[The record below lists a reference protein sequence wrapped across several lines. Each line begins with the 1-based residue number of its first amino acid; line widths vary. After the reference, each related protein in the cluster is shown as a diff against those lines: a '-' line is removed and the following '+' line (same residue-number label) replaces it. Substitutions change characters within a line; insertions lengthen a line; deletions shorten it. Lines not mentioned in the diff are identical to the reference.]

1 MAVTDQ
7 DIAYMRHALQ
17 LAEKGLFTTDPNP
30 RVGCVL
36 VKNDRIIGEGWHEYA
51 GQPHAEVMA
60 IQTTHVPLDGTCC
73 YVTLEPCC
81 HQGLTPPCTKQ
92 LIKANISRVVVAT
105 TDPNPQ
111 VAGKGVSEL
120 LEAGIEV
127 EVGVLEK
134 EAREL
139 NKGFMKRQE
148 TGLPYVVAKLG
159 MSIDAKTAMAS
170 GESQWIT
177 GKQARREVQVLRA
190 RSGAVMTGSGTVITD
205 DPSLNVRHADLPLE
219 YQKHPLQQPIRVIL
233 DSKARLDKDA
243 KIFHL
248 DGEAVW
254 VSTEDSDISSDTVEC
269 LKVSATSSG
278 KIELLPVLQWLG
290 ERGVNEVLLEAGAN
304 LAGAFVAE
312 DLVDELVI
320 FMAPKVLGHKG
331 RSLLNIPHIE
341 KLTDA
346 KTFQFIDAEVIDQDI
361 RLRFIKG

>member
-1 MAVTDQ
+1 MAVSEQ
-7 DIAYMRHALQ
+7 DIAYMQHALH

-36 VKNDRIIGEGWHEYA
+36 VKKNKIIGEGWHEYA

-60 IQTTHVPLDGTCC
+60 IETTHVPLDGACC

-81 HQGLTPPCTKQ
+81 HEGLTPPCTQ
-92 LIKANISRVVVAT
+92 LLIKSNISRVVIAM
-105 TDPNPQ
+105 TDPNPL
-111 VAGKGVSEL
+111 VAGKGINEL

-127 EVGVLEK
+127 ELGVLEA
-134 EAREL
+134 EAHEL
-139 NKGFMKRQE
+139 NKGFIKRQS
-148 TGLPYVVAKLG
+148 TGLPYVVCKQG

-190 RSGAVMTGSGTVITD
+190 RSGAVITGSGTVLMD
-205 DPSLNVRHADLPLE
+205 NPSLNVRHADLPLA
-219 YQKHPLQQPIRVIL
+219 YQQQPFNQPLRVIL
-233 DSKARLDKDA
+233 DSKGKLTDEAT
-243 KIFHL
+243 IFHL
-248 DGEAVW
+248 EGEALW
-254 VSTEDSDISSDTVEC
+254 VTTEDSNLSSDTVDC
-269 LKVSATSSG
+269 LKIAATDRG
-278 KIELLPVLQWLG
+278 KISLLPVLQWLG
-290 ERGVNEVLLEAGAN
+290 ERGINEVLLEAGAN

-312 DLVDELVI
+312 DLIDELVI

-331 RSLLNIPHIE
+331 RSLLNVPHID

-346 KTFQFIDAEVIDQDI
+346 KTFQFKDIEVIDQDI